1 MFHLELLL
9 VQHFVLKHMKVD
21 IVHRTRQT
29 LVTYNMSNRVNYRFI
44 VNIQIF
50 QGITIHSYW
59 GTGMFFL

>member
-21 IVHRTRQT
+21 IVHRTGQT
-29 LVTYNMSNRVNYRFI
+29 LVTFNMSNRVNYRFI

-50 QGITIHSYW
+50 QGITIHSYR